1 MSSHGLELV
10 HECNLDGPIDE
21 PDAEHTEDLHPHH
34 CGGRVALDEGS
45 IVSRAF
51 IPPAWTD
58 VQNIRLHRRG
68 DFADI
73 CHTY

>member
-10 HECNLDGPIDE
+10 HECNLDSPIDE
-21 PDAEHTEDLHPHH
+21 PDAEYTEDLHPHD
-34 CGGRVALDEGS
+34 CGGSVALDEGS
-45 IVSRAF
+45 IVPRAF

-58 VQNIRLHRRG
+58 VQNIGLHRRS

-73 CHTY
+73 RHAY